1 MRRLLFI
8 PVCFVALLVPVVV
21 LAGGGEG
28 GFDGVVR
35 TIETRYHVRA
45 TKIPFVGL
53 ISFVSRKATHGGVSN
68 LHIAEFESFSPAID
82 GEELNQLVASKLGA
96 GWDRVIRETS
106 RDGTNQTLIFMR
118 PEGERMGVFIIDEDG
133 HDLNVVQVS
142 VNPDH
147 LNETISRYD
156 HHNHDWDTDGSNS
169 SN

>member
-35 TIETRYHVRA
+35 TIETRYHVKA
-45 TKIPFVGL
+45 TRIPFVGL

-68 LHIAEFESFSPAID
+68 LHVAEFEYFSDDMD
-82 GEELNQLVASKLGA
+82 GEELNQLVQTKLGPD
-96 GWDRVIRETS
+96 WERVIRETS
-106 RDGTNQTLIFMR
+106 RGGANQTLIFMH
-118 PEGERMGVFIIDEDG
+118 PEGARMGLFVIDGDG

-147 LNETISRYD
+147 LNETINRYD
-156 HHNHDWDTDGSNS
+156 HHNHDRDADND
-169 SN
+169 N